1 MDKQIGINWG
11 LYLSSFT
18 GTFMYF
24 LEFMPNYIYDIGI
37 PYFLDVKLWHVNLAP
52 PSQTQLSKLW
62 NSPGSPRSSLR
73 AAASSTPRWRYDD
86 PFVEGEFGCHWSQP
100 SLDLVGGLEHV
111 LFFHTLGIMIP
122 IVPWCIQLAKFC
134 LDRLAGSPESWNHG
148 FNFWENIPEWSNISG

>member
-62 NSPGSPRSSLR
+62 NSPGYDPVSGLPHPRRLDEDMTTRSLK
-73 AAASSTPRWRYDD
+73 
-86 PFVEGEFGCHWSQP
+86 E
-100 SLDLVGGLEHV
+100 SLAVIEANRPLIWLVV
-111 LFFHTLGIMIP
+111 
-122 IVPWCIQLAKFC
+122 
-134 LDRLAGSPESWNHG
+134 
-148 FNFWENIPEWSNISG
+148 